1 MLGRKIHTHDIKG
14 ETYLHISYML
24 HDYSVKRAEFVLK
37 LIISI

>member
-1 MLGRKIHTHDIKG
+1 MLGRKIHIHDIKG